1 VTLTSGLGAQAPVR
15 DLVVTPSTGTSTIV
29 GTVVTDEPNGRPIR
43 RVTISLFSASTG
55 ISSQRQTA
63 TDDAGRFAF
72 THLPAANY
80 AAPRAARPGYVATT
94 YGEKR
99 TGGIGTPIT
108 LAEGQRVTIAL
119 KMLRGAVITGTLLD
133 QDNRPAVQTS
143 IQASQVRVVDGERT
157 AAAYAGTGRAITDD
171 RGVYRIYGL
180 APGDYVVSA
189 SPRLPVSGDVRPIT
203 DEEIKWA
210 QQQLQPAGASPTTG
224 AGPVGAAAGPPK
236 PGQAVSYT
244 SVYYPGTA
252 DARGA
257 TAVTVTAGQERSGV
271 DFGISFVPTAK
282 IMGTV
287 VDQNGRPPLS
297 AQVNLVATTDS
308 APLMNDPLFMLDSM
322 MMMMR
327 PTVTG
332 GTFSLAG
339 VKPGKYTLTARAAA
353 STDSTGSPQP
363 AGGAGRG
370 GPPPAMTLWA
380 STDITVDGNDQS
392 GITLRLQPGMTISG
406 RIAFDGTTLQP
417 PGDLAKVTI
426 RLTSAPNPSGVTV
439 SVNVPTGTASAD
451 GTFKLEGVTPGRY
464 FLSASAPVATPVP
477 GSLWTVRSAMVGQV
491 NGADLAFEVRP
502 DEDISSAVITFT
514 DKMAE
519 ISGTLQD
526 AAGHPTPEFSII
538 LFPVDKAL
546 WSQRSRRLRPPVR
559 AGTDGKFKFTNLLP
573 GEYYLA
579 ALSDFEPNDYTKPS
593 FLEQVAL
600 AAMKVTIAEG
610 EKKVQDVKIAGG
622 TPMGDHPSRK

>member
-1 VTLTSGLGAQAPVR
+1 
-15 DLVVTPSTGTSTIV
+15 
-29 GTVVTDEPNGRPIR
+29 
-43 RVTISLFSASTG
+43 
-55 ISSQRQTA
+55 
-63 TDDAGRFAF
+63 
-72 THLPAANY
+72 
-80 AAPRAARPGYVATT
+80 
-94 YGEKR
+94 
-99 TGGIGTPIT
+99 
-108 LAEGQRVTIAL
+108 
-119 KMLRGAVITGTLLD
+119 
-133 QDNRPAVQTS
+133 
-143 IQASQVRVVDGERT
+143 
-157 AAAYAGTGRAITDD
+157 
-171 RGVYRIYGL
+171 
-180 APGDYVVSA
+180 
-189 SPRLPVSGDVRPIT
+189 
-203 DEEIKWA
+203 
-210 QQQLQPAGASPTTG
+210 
-224 AGPVGAAAGPPK
+224 
-236 PGQAVSYT
+236 
-244 SVYYPGTA
+244 
-252 DARGA
+252 
-257 TAVTVTAGQERSGV
+257 
-271 DFGISFVPTAK
+271 
-282 IMGTV
+282 
-287 VDQNGRPPLS
+287 
-297 AQVNLVATTDS
+297 
-308 APLMNDPLFMLDSM
+308 
-322 MMMMR
+322 
-327 PTVTG
+327 
-332 GTFSLAG
+332 
-339 VKPGKYTLTARAAA
+339 
-353 STDSTGSPQP
+353 
-363 AGGAGRG
+363 
-370 GPPPAMTLWA
+370 MTLWA

>member
-1 VTLTSGLGAQAPVR
+1 
-15 DLVVTPSTGTSTIV
+15 
-29 GTVVTDEPNGRPIR
+29 
-43 RVTISLFSASTG
+43 
-55 ISSQRQTA
+55 
-63 TDDAGRFAF
+63 
-72 THLPAANY
+72 
-80 AAPRAARPGYVATT
+80 
-94 YGEKR
+94 
-99 TGGIGTPIT
+99 
-108 LAEGQRVTIAL
+108 
-119 KMLRGAVITGTLLD
+119 
-133 QDNRPAVQTS
+133 
-143 IQASQVRVVDGERT
+143 
-157 AAAYAGTGRAITDD
+157 
-171 RGVYRIYGL
+171 
-180 APGDYVVSA
+180 
-189 SPRLPVSGDVRPIT
+189 
-203 DEEIKWA
+203 
-210 QQQLQPAGASPTTG
+210 
-224 AGPVGAAAGPPK
+224 
-236 PGQAVSYT
+236 
-244 SVYYPGTA
+244 
-252 DARGA
+252 
-257 TAVTVTAGQERSGV
+257 
-271 DFGISFVPTAK
+271 
-282 IMGTV
+282 
-287 VDQNGRPPLS
+287 
-297 AQVNLVATTDS
+297 
-308 APLMNDPLFMLDSM
+308 
-322 MMMMR
+322 
-327 PTVTG
+327 
-332 GTFSLAG
+332 
-339 VKPGKYTLTARAAA
+339 
-353 STDSTGSPQP
+353 
-363 AGGAGRG
+363 
-370 GPPPAMTLWA
+370 
-380 STDITVDGNDQS
+380 
-392 GITLRLQPGMTISG
+392 MTISG